1 VARRVFF
8 SFHYEDILAVNI
20 VRNSNVVKT
29 QYEPRSRAFFD
40 KSLWEEAKKQGDRAI
55 RKMIDDGLDGSS
67 VTCVLIGQQTWARPW
82 VRYELLKSFER
93 GNGILGIHIHDV
105 GIANSLSS
113 RMYPGM
119 STLLGQALAIPVGPT
134 RGLDPLDYVGFHA
147 EPTSPGTLLTSLLS
161 IPTQR
166 AVPCHFV
173 NGTWQRDDRVNS
185 VLMNDSGHRLSR
197 FQTGKKFSSL
207 FRVYDWD
214 AGNGYSNFRQWIER
228 AALDASWV

>member
-1 VARRVFF
+1 MARRVFF
-8 SFHYEDILAVNI
+8 SFHYEDIFAVNI

-105 GIANSLSS
+105 GISNSLSS
-113 RMYPGM
+113 HMYPGM
-119 STLLGQALAIPVGPT
+119 RTLLGQALAIPTAPPRGRDPLDHVGFWPEQTSLGTILTGPT
-134 RGLDPLDYVGFHA
+134 R
-147 EPTSPGTLLTSLLS
+147 
-161 IPTQR
+161 R
-166 AVPCHFV
+166 AVPCHLV
-173 NGTWQRDDRVNS
+173 DGRWLRDDRISS
-185 VLMNDSGHRLSR
+185 VLMKDSGHKLSR
-197 FQTGKKFSSL
+197 FQTGQKFSSL
-207 FRVYDWD
+207 FRTYEWN
-214 AGNGYSNFRQWIER
+214 AGDGYSSFRQWIER
-228 AALDASWV
+228 AAQDAGWI